1 VKILQV
7 VTMFPPAVDY
17 GGPSTVAAQQA
28 SALVRRGHQ
37 VTVATSNILELK
49 PVQFIEDRNVELTG
63 VEVQYF
69 PSLVLHPHFSFI
81 VSPKFSGWLRRHVGD
96 FDVVHIHFA
105 RGWMPVR
112 AAQIAIGRGI
122 LTFLQPHGM
131 LGRQPEGLLGRIDGL
146 RGLIDR
152 VWIRRILD
160 DSAGVFSLQQHED
173 NEIERVTSHARL
185 LRLPNGTSLPTRVEA
200 WAAVNLANPVVLF
213 LARLHPRKRVLAF
226 LEMARILR
234 SRGVA
239 AHYRIVGPDGGDLA
253 RAQRLV
259 RTYGMQDEVIFVGKI
274 QGEAIIREYLGSSV
288 YVLPAVNEPFAMTI
302 LEALSLGVPTVVTS
316 ACYNAAMLEENGAA
330 LVSSPEPQMLANSVE
345 RVLCEPALAQ
355 SLSTAGRRLLIQEEL
370 TVDGVAKR
378 LEKYYGDAYA

>member
-1 VKILQV
+1 
-7 VTMFPPAVDY
+7 
-17 GGPSTVAAQQA
+17 
-28 SALVRRGHQ
+28 
-37 VTVATSNILELK
+37 
-49 PVQFIEDRNVELTG
+49 
-63 VEVQYF
+63 
-69 PSLVLHPHFSFI
+69 
-81 VSPKFSGWLRRHVGD
+81 
-96 FDVVHIHFA
+96 
-105 RGWMPVR
+105 
-112 AAQIAIGRGI
+112 
-122 LTFLQPHGM
+122 
-131 LGRQPEGLLGRIDGL
+131 
-146 RGLIDR
+146 
-152 VWIRRILD
+152 
-160 DSAGVFSLQQHED
+160 
-173 NEIERVTSHARL
+173 
-185 LRLPNGTSLPTRVEA
+185 
-200 WAAVNLANPVVLF
+200 LF

-345 RVLCEPALAQ
+345 RVHRGQTAADPRGAYGRWCGKALGEVLWRRVCV
-355 SLSTAGRRLLIQEEL
+355 SLSILHWQGPGISGAPGAGCLR
-370 TVDGVAKR
+370 GS
-378 LEKYYGDAYA
+378 G